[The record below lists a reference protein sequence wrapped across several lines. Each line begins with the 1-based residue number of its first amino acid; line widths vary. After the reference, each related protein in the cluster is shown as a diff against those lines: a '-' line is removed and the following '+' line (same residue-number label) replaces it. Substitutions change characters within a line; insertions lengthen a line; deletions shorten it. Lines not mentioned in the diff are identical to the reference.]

1 MKELF
6 FKSTL
11 LVLGMSL
18 LALGCNKED
27 ENKSVSGNA
36 KVDSYLKSF
45 YHKKVQLGKTL
56 ESKMIKP
63 SSSLTAKSVEY
74 EEIKLAEVFVGDEER
89 ARGYVITDKETDEFL
104 YFADVDRRD
113 YKLTTFDVEKNEIY
127 IKENIDQ
134 LQEWAQSN
142 NLDFIKLLEEY
153 KDQVNSGN
161 VTPQEIYS
169 RRFWGWTGWRN
180 VGGCDEGFQT
190 VVNTHYSFWIK
201 DVVKYNEIPCN
212 N

>member
-153 KDQVNSGN
+153 KANLESDN
-161 VTPQEIYS
+161 VTS
-169 RRFWGWTGWRN
+169 NKRRRFFGSVTTTEEVDCGS
-180 VGGCDEGFQT
+180 GCT
-190 VVNTHYSFWIK
+190 CTYSIRDYFVFGIRTNHTRTLTK
-201 DVVKYNEIPCN
+201 TSC
-212 N
+212 